1 MGYAN
6 PDILVI
12 PEWLNEHKND
22 PNLVIVDCPWEYYS
36 YTRAHIPGAVCRPGH
51 AYIKAVNEEAEQSVL
66 VSTKS
71 EVKKLLQDLGIG
83 ADSTVVA
90 YDEWGSIFATRL
102 WWVLKY
108 YGFND
113 VKVLDGGWQNWVS
126 SGFPVSFVSSKPKE
140 ITKPVELKANPEELV
155 TMDELLQKYEDP
167 AWQVLDVRSADEYLG
182 HAAHGNER
190 IGHVPGALH
199 IEWDKLLENSEDAK
213 GIRPFKS
220 ADEIEAFLKSA
231 GVDGSKNIVTH
242 CQAAVRATLV
252 AFALELVG
260 HNTVK
265 VYDGSMAEWAN
276 RDDTPL
282 E

>member
-1 MGYAN
+1 M
-6 PDILVI
+6 
-12 PEWLNEHKND
+12 
-22 PNLVIVDCPWEYYS
+22 
-36 YTRAHIPGAVCRPGH
+36 
-51 AYIKAVNEEAEQSVL
+51 
-66 VSTKS
+66 STKS

-108 YGFND
+108 YGFNN

-126 SGFPVSFVSSKPKE
+126 SGLPISFTSSKPKE
-140 ITKPVELKANPEELV
+140 ITKRVKLNANPEMLV
-155 TMDELLQKYEDP
+155 TINDLLQKYDDP
-167 AWQVLDVRSADEYLG
+167 AWQVLDVRSADEYHG
-182 HAAHGNER
+182 HAAHGNRR
-190 IGHVPGALH
+190 IGHVPGAVH
-199 IEWDKLLENSEDAK
+199 FEWDKLLENSKDAE

-220 ADEIEAFLKSA
+220 ADDIESFLKSA

-242 CQAAVRATLV
+242 CQAAIRATLV

-260 HNTVK
+260 YNAVK